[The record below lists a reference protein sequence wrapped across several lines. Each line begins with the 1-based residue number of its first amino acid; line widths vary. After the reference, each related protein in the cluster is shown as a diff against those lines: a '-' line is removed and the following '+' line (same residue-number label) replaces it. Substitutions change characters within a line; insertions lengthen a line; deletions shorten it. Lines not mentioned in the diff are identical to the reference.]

1 MKLLS
6 RLSLCGAVMAFI
18 VIVLGAWVRL
28 SDAGLGCPDWP
39 GCYGTITVPQ
49 GAEIAAANEAYPE
62 RPVEI
67 VKAWKE
73 MIHRYVAALL
83 GLLIIGMVLLS
94 WRHRQ
99 EGAPLGL
106 AVALLALVIFQGM
119 LGMWTVTLLVK
130 PAVVTAHLFGG
141 LTTLSL
147 LWIFYLRNSRA
158 ERPSVPGADA
168 NTQLQRTRPVLW
180 LALVVLAGQIFLG
193 GWTSTNYAALSC
205 PDFPTCQGQWWPAM
219 NFDDAFQIWRGV
231 GVDYEGG
238 VLANESR
245 VAIHISHR
253 IGAIVATL
261 VIALAAFAVI
271 KRADQRRDAALGRM
285 LLGVLAL
292 QVGLGISNIVFHLPL
307 SVATAHNGGAALLVV
322 TLVTLLYRAR
332 RQSGA

>member
-49 GAEIAAANEAYPE
+49 GEEIAAANEAYP
-62 RPVEI
+62 
-67 VKAWKE
+67 
-73 MIHRYVAALL
+73 
-83 GLLIIGMVLLS
+83 
-94 WRHRQ
+94 
-99 EGAPLGL
+99 
-106 AVALLALVIFQGM
+106 ALLALVIFQGM

-158 ERPSVPGADA
+158 ERPSVPGSDA

-253 IGAIVATL
+253 IGAIIATL

-332 RQSGA
+332 RHSGA